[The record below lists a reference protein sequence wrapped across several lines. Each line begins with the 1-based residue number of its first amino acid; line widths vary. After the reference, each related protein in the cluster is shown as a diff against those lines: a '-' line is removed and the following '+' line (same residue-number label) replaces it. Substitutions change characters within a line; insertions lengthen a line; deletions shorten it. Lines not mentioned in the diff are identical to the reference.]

1 MKGRTNTRAHTASRV
16 PRCAVSITETPRSL
30 LPAGIAV
37 YSIPTDRIV
46 SPDTHKH
53 TSPPES
59 IAALAQSIH
68 KYGII
73 HPITV
78 KALPDGTFM
87 LVSGLRRL
95 NAIRLLGYT
104 NVLCIVISAD
114 EASCRAVSLC
124 ENVHTHNMHYLDIA
138 EAIGRLCERYGYTT
152 EEAAGRLCISLR
164 YTHDKLRLLEY
175 SAEERSCIKHSDI
188 TEQQLLSLLA
198 VDDGEV
204 RALILSQLLSDKLSR
219 EGADR
224 LISTYLRRHSKK
236 DIEKRATYL
245 IRDVRI
251 FYNTVER
258 AMDVM
263 RRAGYSIS
271 AEKTEYDD
279 YTILSVRIPK

>member
-1 MKGRTNTRAHTASRV
+1 MKGRTRVIPRTASRE

-46 SPDTHKH
+46 SPEGSLH

-59 IAALAQSIH
+59 IAALAGSIH

-73 HPITV
+73 HPLTV
-78 KALPDGTFM
+78 KALPDGTFL

-95 NAIRLLGYT
+95 KAIRLLGYT
-104 NVLCIVISAD
+104 SVLCIVISAD
-114 EASCRAVSLC
+114 EASCRALSLC
-124 ENVHTHNMHYLDIA
+124 ENVHTHRMHYLDIA
-138 EAIGRLCERYGYTT
+138 EAIGRLCKKYAYTT

-164 YTHDKLRLLEY
+164 YAHDKLRLLEY
-175 SAEERSCIKHSDI
+175 SAEERARIKDSDI

-204 RALILSQLLSDKLSR
+204 RTLILSQLLSDKLSC